1 MEWLPGGDGMP
12 ACNLPP
18 RRLSEPCYA
27 ARHRLLLLTSCGAS
41 PLALLLNCCLLP
53 LYYLLLQYYTELGM
67 PAQAR
72 MLTEQAEQQGVSSAA
87 AGMLGSLRGAVGGT
101 VGSLVSRMQQQGSLR

>member
-1 MEWLPGGDGMP
+1 L
-12 ACNLPP
+12 
-18 RRLSEPCYA
+18 
-27 ARHRLLLLTSCGAS
+27 RHALLLTSY
-41 PLALLLNCCLLP
+41 ALPLNCCLLP
-53 LYYLLLQYYTELGM
+53 LYCLVLQYYTELGM

-72 MLTEQAEQQGVSSAA
+72 MLIEQVEQQGVSSAA

>member
-1 MEWLPGGDGMP
+1 MWPLTPGTAP
-12 ACNLPP
+12 
-18 RRLSEPCYA
+18 E
-27 ARHRLLLLTSCGAS
+27 
-41 PLALLLNCCLLP
+41 LLP
-53 LYYLLLQYYTELGM
+53 AAPALDCLLLQYYTELGM

-72 MLTEQAEQQGVSSAA
+72 MLIEQAEQQGVSSAA

>member
-1 MEWLPGGDGMP
+1 
-12 ACNLPP
+12 
-18 RRLSEPCYA
+18 
-27 ARHRLLLLTSCGAS
+27 
-41 PLALLLNCCLLP
+41 
-53 LYYLLLQYYTELGM
+53 M

-72 MLTEQAEQQGVSSAA
+72 MLVEQAEQQGVSSAA